1 VPGESPICRRS
12 ARGRRWASLRL
23 TILICALLLIGIG
36 EAEAQEIARF
46 FELEKPGH
54 LSLRLFGAGYG
65 AESYDTTHEGFE
77 LSQTITRE
85 VSFVGRAIAYQI
97 YKGTGFDSPLT
108 PSPHSATRNFGRFE
122 GGLSLNPI
130 QGTTFVFLGG
140 EDVGDSDAPM
150 FENDFSSWTTLQSR
164 NPVNFAYSTQSLL

>member
-65 AESYDTTHEGFE
+65 AENYDTTHEGFE
-77 LSQTITRE
+77 LSQTITQE

-108 PSPHSATRNFGRFE
+108 PSQHSATRNFGRFE

-130 QGTTFVFLGG
+130 QGTTFAFWAVRTS
-140 EDVGDSDAPM
+140 VTA
-150 FENDFSSWTTLQSR
+150 TRRCSR
-164 NPVNFAYSTQSLL
+164 TIFRAGQGCKAGIR